1 MALDHAFLRTPQ
13 DFSSMLIEMQE
24 GSWPPDEADI
34 IRIAQGCSMLI
45 ECIDAWESVTHG
57 KNVFDVARGEIC
69 TADVRRL
76 LAQEVSLSYE
86 GDVAVLLV
94 PPADERVRVEIRAD
108 VDEYQ
113 GLLRR
118 PEMVLDW
125 EQDGWQAARAL
136 HLTQAQRRALVHAVA
151 AARRHE
157 GRPAH
162 RPVLD
167 PPQPR
172 QSSSDSQPTGAPIDY
187 MVRACKTGS
196 PDGRFATPTRR
207 GAQHSPSYTGAWRR
221 SPRPQIPR
229 CACRVQFRQRRDDE
243 IESRVDW
250 KRVTALHL
258 QQSWPWLPTLRV
270 EPQTAFR

>member
-24 GSWPPDEADI
+24 GSWPPDEADV

-45 ECIDAWESVTHG
+45 ECIDAWESATHG

-94 PPADERVRVEIRAD
+94 PPGDDRVRVEIRAD

-125 EQDGWQAARAL
+125 EQDSKQHEHYISLKPKGAHWYMLSQLRDD
-136 HLTQAQRRALVHAVA
+136 VK
-151 AARRHE
+151 E
-157 GRPAH
+157 GR
-162 RPVLD
+162 L
-167 PPQPR
+167 
-172 QSSSDSQPTGAPIDY
+172 T
-187 MVRACKTGS
+187 VRS
-196 PDGRFATPTRR
+196 
-207 GAQHSPSYTGAWRR
+207 
-221 SPRPQIPR
+221 
-229 CACRVQFRQRRDDE
+229 
-243 IESRVDW
+243 
-250 KRVTALHL
+250 
-258 QQSWPWLPTLRV
+258 
-270 EPQTAFR
+270 